1 MFLSHTS
8 LCVTS
13 RNVQGWWLLWKKLL
27 SILRLGQHLHIPNMA
42 DVNMQ
47 LAYISHNMMLKRL
60 LSVGKVRRVGGV

>member
-1 MFLSHTS
+1 M
-8 LCVTS
+8 
-13 RNVQGWWLLWKKLL
+13 WKKLL

-60 LSVGKVRRVGGV
+60 LSVGKVRRVGVQ